1 MRAFGQSQGVS
12 RREDLRFLTGNGR
25 YLDDILPEGC
35 LHVAFLRAPV
45 AHAVITGLDTSDAAA
60 MPGVHAVLTA
70 EDLKA
75 AGVTAGLWAVLTN
88 DRLGRKGKATHRPV
102 LADGVIRHVGEPIAI
117 VVADTRALAQDA
129 VEAIMLDFDERPAH
143 LDLAPG
149 GATVHDSVPDNL
161 PVEFHLGD
169 TEAVEAAFAKAAHTT
184 RLTVRQNRVTT
195 VSMEPRA
202 ALAEW
207 DGKRLHFAF
216 NGQGVWNHKRELA
229 RVLNLDPEQ
238 VRATTP
244 DVGGGFGMKT
254 MQYPEQYA
262 TAQAAITLGKPVA
275 WISDRSEAMLA
286 DNGARDLEST
296 AELAFDADHRILAY
310 RVETRSNIGAYNSQF
325 GQMIQAELFSKVFT
339 GVYDIPCATLDV
351 QGIYTNTTPVD
362 AYRGAGRPEAITL
375 LERTMDMAARELGLS
390 PFELR
395 AKNFIAPDAF
405 PYTTPGEMTYDVGSF
420 ARVQARAQELGDV
433 AGFPARRAESEGKGL
448 LRGMGFAYYIESI
461 LGEDSEG
468 AAIEFTD
475 TGGVKLYVG
484 TQSNGQG
491 HETVYA
497 QYLADISGLPFDAIE
512 VVQGDSDL
520 IGRGGGTGGSRSV
533 TVQTTATH
541 GTAEAMVEA
550 FAAFLED
557 EIEAA
562 PFTFEDGIFSA
573 PGSNRRLTLMEAA
586 ELARAKGRSD
596 LLRHEKRTKLP
607 GRSFPNG
614 AHLCEVEIDPETG
627 AMRLD
632 RYLAVDDLGVL
643 MHPQL
648 AEGQVHG
655 GVVQGFGQ
663 AASEDIRFDA
673 DGQLLTGSLMDY
685 AVPRA
690 TDVPNIRFVSDPTPS
705 KNNPIGMKGC
715 GEAGTVGALAAVSN
729 AALDALWSRGVRHVD
744 MPLTP
749 LRIWS
754 WLNDAKDKPA

>member
-35 LHVAFLRAPV
+35 LHAAFLRAPV

-75 AGVTAGLWAVLTN
+75 AGVTAGLWAVLTT

-149 GATVHDSVPDNL
+149 GTPVHDTVPDNL

-310 RVETRSNIGAYNSQF
+310 RVETRSNLGAYNSQF
-325 GQMIQAELFSKVFT
+325 GDRKS
-339 GVYDIPCATLDV
+339 
-351 QGIYTNTTPVD
+351 
-362 AYRGAGRPEAITL
+362 
-375 LERTMDMAARELGLS
+375 
-390 PFELR
+390 
-395 AKNFIAPDAF
+395 
-405 PYTTPGEMTYDVGSF
+405 
-420 ARVQARAQELGDV
+420 
-433 AGFPARRAESEGKGL
+433 
-448 LRGMGFAYYIESI
+448 
-461 LGEDSEG
+461 
-468 AAIEFTD
+468 
-475 TGGVKLYVG
+475 
-484 TQSNGQG
+484 
-491 HETVYA
+491 
-497 QYLADISGLPFDAIE
+497 
-512 VVQGDSDL
+512 VV
-520 IGRGGGTGGSRSV
+520 
-533 TVQTTATH
+533 
-541 GTAEAMVEA
+541 
-550 FAAFLED
+550 
-557 EIEAA
+557 
-562 PFTFEDGIFSA
+562 
-573 PGSNRRLTLMEAA
+573 
-586 ELARAKGRSD
+586 
-596 LLRHEKRTKLP
+596 
-607 GRSFPNG
+607 
-614 AHLCEVEIDPETG
+614 
-627 AMRLD
+627 
-632 RYLAVDDLGVL
+632 
-643 MHPQL
+643 
-648 AEGQVHG
+648 
-655 GVVQGFGQ
+655 
-663 AASEDIRFDA
+663 
-673 DGQLLTGSLMDY
+673 
-685 AVPRA
+685 
-690 TDVPNIRFVSDPTPS
+690 
-705 KNNPIGMKGC
+705 
-715 GEAGTVGALAAVSN
+715 
-729 AALDALWSRGVRHVD
+729 
-744 MPLTP
+744 
-749 LRIWS
+749 
-754 WLNDAKDKPA
+754 